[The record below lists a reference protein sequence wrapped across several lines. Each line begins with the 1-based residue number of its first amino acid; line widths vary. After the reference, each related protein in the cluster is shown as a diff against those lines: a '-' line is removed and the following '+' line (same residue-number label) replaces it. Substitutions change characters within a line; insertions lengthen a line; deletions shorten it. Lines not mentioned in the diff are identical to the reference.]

1 MIGRYLKKYKVLL
14 IISLILTFFQSA
26 SMLYQP
32 EIISKIINNL
42 SQTSVD
48 QNLIND
54 LGIRLIIIG
63 LIGLIAGVI
72 NTVVSAKVSQSIG
85 SDIREDGF
93 RNVQKLNF
101 EDIEKFT
108 TSNLV
113 VRLTNDINQIQIM
126 LMMGLQLLVRVP
138 MLFFGA
144 FILAVLALPSL
155 WWTIILYVVV
165 VFLLVGS
172 MSRLMVPKFFKI
184 QKSIENI
191 NTTVKENID
200 GVRVVKSFVTEK
212 QEKEKFDEQTDQLTD
227 NIIYVGKTFSI
238 MIPALMFTANLLI
251 GFAIYFVSKKAVNDP
266 ELIGSLV
273 SFMTYVMQIMFAI
286 IMGAF
291 VMMSMSRAIVSMK
304 RVGEVLDAKPSFT
317 FGDEILKDVDTISFD
332 HVYFKYPNE
341 EDYALEDI
349 TFSCHTGEKVGIVG
363 ATGSGKTT
371 LVQLIPRLY
380 DVKSG
385 SININGKNINK
396 YTSKSLR
403 ENIAIVLQKAHLF
416 SGTIKSV
423 ILEGN
428 KDAKD
433 LDVEMAAK
441 RSQAYEFIQKK
452 DEQFE
457 SEVYQKGSNFSG
469 GQKQRLSIA
478 RGLVKDPHILILD
491 DSTSALDAKSEN
503 LVKEAINTELKG
515 VTTFIVAQKISSVV
529 DLDKIIVLEK
539 GKIDGIG
546 THAELLKTSL
556 VYKEIYDTQ
565 KGKEV

>member
-1 MIGRYLKKYKVLL
+1 MIGRYLKKYKFLL

-48 QNLIND
+48 QNLINN
-54 LGIRLIIIG
+54 LGIRLIVVG
-63 LIGLIAGVI
+63 LVGLIAGVI

-101 EDIEKFT
+101 EDVEKFT

-155 WWTIILYVVV
+155 WWTIILFVIV

-172 MSRLMVPKFFKI
+172 MSRLMVPRFFKI

-212 QEKEKFDEQTDQLTD
+212 QEKEKFDEQTDNLTE

-317 FGDEILKDVDTISFD
+317 FGNETLEEVDTISFD

-349 TFSCHTGEKVGIVG
+349 TFSCHSGEKVGIVG

-385 SININGKNINK
+385 SININGKNINE

-403 ENIAIVLQKAHLF
+403 DNIAIVLQKAHLF

-428 KDAKD
+428 KDAKE
-433 LDVEMAAK
+433 LEVEMAAK

-452 DEQFE
+452 EEQFE

-529 DLDKIIVLEK
+529 DLDKIIVLDK